1 MMTANVTNQ
10 TNVVLRKQLSLGQ
23 KRVDLA
29 VNVCDV
35 YTDCALAT
43 IQLATTSSLLGQPVL
58 DRPLL
63 CLMLSLKAL
72 PLLMQMKTGEFGWHS
87 AAYSFTFRAS
97 PRKTME
103 VRWAATRG
111 CPSFLNPKVMY
122 AYDLSGKRVGR
133 MQLTELSRRT
143 KASLTEKYAVV
154 VSRRHCTEHA
164 RPFFMPQEPDGE
176 YFS

>member
-10 TNVVLRKQLSLGQ
+10 YSAVQRKQLSLGQ

-35 YTDCALAT
+35 YTDCALAK

-103 VRWAATRG
+103 VRSQSSGG
-111 CPSFLNPKVMY
+111 CPTFLNLKVMY
-122 AYDLSGKRVGR
+122 AYDLSGKRIGR
-133 MQLTELSRRT
+133 MRLTELSRQT

-154 VSRRHCTEHA
+154 VTRRHCTEHD
-164 RPFFMPQEPDGE
+164 RPFFLPQEPVDE
-176 YFS
+176 LLS